1 MILKLVAADAQ
12 ILCPVSDGGVPG
24 GVLDSEFLLGG
35 VSGMVGGGMQP
46 KHTMIGLRTVHST
59 TRNARSG
66 RWWCPRLFGTSK

>member
-35 VSGMVGGGMQP
+35 VSGMVGGGM
-46 KHTMIGLRTVHST
+46 IGLRVVPST
-59 TRNARSG
+59 TRTAGKG
-66 RWWCPRLFGTSK
+66 R